1 MLALKP
7 QDFGASGMGTAR
19 QEARAFCISA
29 HRPLPIPPASPQ
41 PQCPSPSLIAPM
53 QSTGL
58 SSNQCCDAR
67 RDREAS
73 PVQGSTCQHLSSQAI
88 DILPSIFG
96 KSSANKM
103 LQAIKSLP
111 LLCFRSQLN
120 KSTTQASRGNRR
132 TLPSHLIPLCIINRF
147 QVVPRF
153 PGAGRRRGLRLWRRL
168 SFPFRIQQRK
178 SLISQSAG
186 EKSSKLKL
194 SSSLHRSR

>member
-7 QDFGASGMGTAR
+7 QDFGASGMGIAR
-19 QEARAFCISA
+19 QEAQAFCISA
-29 HRPLPIPPASPQ
+29 HHPLPIPPASPQ
-41 PQCPSPSLIAPM
+41 PQCPSPPLIAPV
-53 QSTGL
+53 QSTGP

-168 SFPFRIQQRK
+168 SFPFRTQQRRVSFHK
-178 SLISQSAG
+178 AL
-186 EKSSKLKL
+186 EKKAAS
-194 SSSLHRSR
+194 